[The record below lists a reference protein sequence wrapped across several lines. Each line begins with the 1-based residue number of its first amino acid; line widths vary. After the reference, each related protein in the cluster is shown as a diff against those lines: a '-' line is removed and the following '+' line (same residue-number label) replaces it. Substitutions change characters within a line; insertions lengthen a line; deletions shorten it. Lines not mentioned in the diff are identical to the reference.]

1 MNKSKQITVPNGAKM
16 QQAVYRSRDKYWR
29 ALDTKTHKIPKGGKY
44 DLVDTDTSDTDRKIF
59 IIKVNGDDYMIDADI
74 IKEARKL
81 KAVMPFEG
89 AKSPSI
95 KAAILKTHAK
105 VEKLKRDG
113 KLPRPDD
120 YRTSTMNVQFH
131 AKAFKKMHR
140 VTTELFKK
148 HVDGAAAKGVLIYL
162 SLNSS
167 VRYDDGHRLIF
178 KDGSSLDWYYDN
190 AKKEKLSNNGMGPHN
205 HFSESR
211 YELDEAAVNK
221 EKLDEGSFVDI
232 IKEGKGDAW
241 AIIDKKGKLI
251 KTESDIDKAYAYSRK
266 HAGSHVEDLKTHLSG
281 GKQKNKMKES
291 KNTQAHSFWAKL
303 NNSSDAP
310 VVHARLKQLIKQFKT
325 TISAVD
331 NHQKEQVITFND
343 GSHIEFDVSHYSVT
357 IKPENLKTLSED
369 KYTNDG
375 LQLKHTLNMAQT
387 FWWKLNKGK
396 RGTKSKKVFLKMLSD
411 WIRKNKV
418 LYKTDKSNALKFMAL
433 RYNLNFK
440 DRSSL
445 EVWAAREGKGE
456 GITIGG
462 MQGISG
468 RTGNMFNSSI
478 KVKDLDLTFTEGSFS
493 DASYAISEDVNMSD
507 DDKVVAIQI
516 KQALDEKET
525 LDSGYL
531 KAVLI
536 EHKRLVETYGPKYIT
551 RQLDEATADDA
562 TMFRVNLL
570 QAGGYG
576 NVPKT
581 EFDKLIKSN
590 KSIIKSYEWVGI
602 RHHVVFKDGSSL
614 KLHTDTSKKHINVV
628 SINGVKESA
637 NLGEAKIKVGS
648 KVVVAKSSQNRGS
661 FSGAIYQKG
670 DELIIKRIKGS
681 DAFVALRDE
690 PKYELGYSVD
700 IKTLK
705 LDEEINEADPTN
717 DSWGDTDE
725 ELHEDKSNA
734 WSLWNGVFG
743 MSTGTSLINFDSTV
757 KKPEYKKD
765 IKSITD
771 VDHKAFKGW
780 KERTVTFKD
789 NSTLVLDLDVKK
801 NKLEV
806 SRKSAKVLDES
817 INEATGTWWIIVG
830 ERKKIVLKQGPY
842 RSESDANDVMG
853 DRYPGV
859 RSLVV
864 SAEKLRVILKSK
876 MMTFHKDLVDKDVN
890 ESIDE
895 ANGDWVVVKDGKVLK
910 KFKKWEAA
918 SRYAGN
924 NTGSEV
930 HDAAWFADHKL
941 TEESINE
948 TPYQVVKTTTKKS
961 KGGGEGHDIIITTR
975 YDIQS
980 KGKKVGEL
988 VTDDYF
994 GYLSGVLNGKDLP
1007 ELSGY
1012 DSGNKRSNPQSQFIA
1027 FTKTATGKKFLKVNK
1042 LKEEITE
1049 ASSMNFKVTKGKTH
1063 DNIYKKDNVN
1073 ARTTYYHV
1081 KIDGTEVGLIDHEE
1095 LVDLETKKILTET
1108 LTGYLFGKRMPFITK
1123 LSGKNPLAK
1132 IKTFLMSK
1140 AGKKF
1145 IKDNQPALQEFV
1157 EGRRVDNMHRF
1168 KKEIST
1174 STFSKLESLAKG
1186 IKFSLTKADYYVNS
1200 VSVADTYGPGN
1211 RDRGYTLGGIVFNVV
1226 MDSEAEAKAVVRERA
1241 EIERIRKDTLK
1252 VLKETKIDFSDP
1264 VIDRIGATVY
1274 IEFKANM
1281 NEAINLG
1288 DK

>member
-941 TEESINE
+941 
-948 TPYQVVKTTTKKS
+948 
-961 KGGGEGHDIIITTR
+961 
-975 YDIQS
+975 
-980 KGKKVGEL
+980 
-988 VTDDYF
+988 
-994 GYLSGVLNGKDLP
+994 
-1007 ELSGY
+1007 
-1012 DSGNKRSNPQSQFIA
+1012 A
-1027 FTKTATGKKFLKVNK
+1027 
-1042 LKEEITE
+1042 E